1 MGDDLLFFAGGLLA
15 GVVNTLAG
23 NGSAITL
30 TLLLGSGLNGSV
42 ANATNRIGV
51 LAQTLTAILSVRP
64 SARKRFLVRASR
76 RLALP
81 TFAGS
86 LLGAVAGSLAPPKF
100 MEASIAVVM
109 TLMLFTLF
117 TKPSR
122 WLSTGTRRNAGLQT
136 WLTFFAIGF
145 YGGFVQ
151 MGIGILMLSAL
162 VLMERWTLRDANVIK
177 LIMAFLLAAPA
188 TFVYLFLGEISW
200 GPALW
205 LAVGSALGAWIGAR
219 YVVRIPAAQPAV
231 RWVVFAAVVF
241 GAGRAI
247 WNLVAGA

>member
-1 MGDDLLFFAGGLLA
+1 MGNDLLFFAGGLLA

-86 LLGAVAGSLAPPKF
+86 LLGAVAEALLRPNSWKLALPW
-100 MEASIAVVM
+100 S
-109 TLMLFTLF
+109 
-117 TKPSR
+117 
-122 WLSTGTRRNAGLQT
+122 
-136 WLTFFAIGF
+136 
-145 YGGFVQ
+145 
-151 MGIGILMLSAL
+151 
-162 VLMERWTLRDANVIK
+162 
-177 LIMAFLLAAPA
+177 
-188 TFVYLFLGEISW
+188 
-200 GPALW
+200 
-205 LAVGSALGAWIGAR
+205 
-219 YVVRIPAAQPAV
+219 
-231 RWVVFAAVVF
+231 
-241 GAGRAI
+241 
-247 WNLVAGA
+247 